1 MLRRLAASATRCAE
15 GFALVRSVRE
25 QYRASVTTTT
35 LTGKQRRHLRAL
47 AHHLE
52 PVVQLG
58 KLGMTDG
65 VVEATRAALDT
76 HELIKVKLGKE
87 CPATTDEVSDALA
100 KGTGAHVVGT
110 IGKTLIVYLR
120 HRSEPKI
127 TLPRG

>member
-1 MLRRLAASATRCAE
+1 MCAAPRHCIDADVSPKPP
-15 GFALVRSVRE
+15 LN
-25 QYRASVTTTT
+25 
-35 LTGKQRRHLRAL
+35 GKQRRYLRAL

-58 KLGMTDG
+58 KLGVTEG
-65 VVEATRAALDT
+65 VVDATRAALET

-87 CPATTDEVSDALA
+87 CPSTTDEVGDALVA
-100 KGTGAHVVGT
+100 GTGAAVVGT

-127 TLPRG
+127 NVPRGASS